1 MESAERCFLVAF
13 CSNFALALCTVTFVA
28 ICQVARKLSLFQLGE
43 FAVLEDSPS
52 VKLLV
57 PTCLCY
63 LCPEVIKELFSTGSL
78 CYFFCG
84 RM

>member
-1 MESAERCFLVAF
+1 MRIFVCFVVMLFVDVCIVTSVAF
-13 CSNFALALCTVTFVA
+13 CQF
-28 ICQVARKLSLFQLGE
+28 ARKLSLIQLGE
-43 FAVLEDSPS
+43 FAELEDSPFLQ
-52 VKLLV
+52 LLV
-57 PTCLCY
+57 STCLCF